1 MRFLVV
7 GLGSIGERHIRNLL
21 RMGHEI
27 SGVDPDRARRAKAV
41 RAFGIDAYGTLPQSI
56 KKSYD
61 GAFVCTPTVTHVKT
75 ALALAENGI
84 NLFIEKPLSNGL
96 SGIDRLKAAVAR
108 HKLVTLVACNTR
120 FFPSFMKAAGIIENG
135 KIGKVLSVRAEAGFY
150 LPYWRPGTDYRAAYS
165 ARKELGGG
173 VILDIIH
180 EIDFLCHL
188 FGKVDR
194 VFCYCGKVSGLDIST
209 EDLAEILLVF
219 RKGTVA
225 QVHLDYLQ
233 RTYRRHCKFI
243 GDNGVVTWDYISQ
256 KVEFF
261 GGKARESTVFEEN
274 INTEREQMFIDQA
287 GHFIECVKTGK
298 KTVNDINEAHGV
310 LKVVMACYKSAS
322 TGKTVKV

>member
-1 MRFLVV
+1 MRFLVA

-27 SGVDPDRARRAKAV
+27 SGVDPARRARANIV
-41 RAFGIDAYGTLPQSI
+41 RSFGIDVYGTLPEAM
-56 KKSYD
+56 KKNYD
-61 GAFVCTPTVTHVKT
+61 GAFICTPTVTHVKT
-75 ALALAENGI
+75 ALAFAEKGI
-84 NLFIEKPLSNGL
+84 DLFIEKPLSNDL

-108 HKLVTLVACNTR
+108 HKLVTMVACNTR
-120 FFPSFMKAAGIIENG
+120 FFPSFIKAASIIENG
-135 KIGKVLSVRAEAGFY
+135 KIGKVLSARAEAGFY

-180 EIDFLCHL
+180 EIDFLCRL

-243 GDNGVVTWDYISQ
+243 GDKGVVTWDYISQ
-256 KVEFF
+256 KVELF
-261 GGKARESTVFEEN
+261 GVDARKSTVFEEN

-287 GHFIECVKTGK
+287 THFIECVKTRK
-298 KTVNDINEAHGV
+298 KTVNDIGEAQGV
-310 LKVVMACYKSAS
+310 LKVVMACHKSAS
-322 TGKTVKV
+322 IGKTVKV